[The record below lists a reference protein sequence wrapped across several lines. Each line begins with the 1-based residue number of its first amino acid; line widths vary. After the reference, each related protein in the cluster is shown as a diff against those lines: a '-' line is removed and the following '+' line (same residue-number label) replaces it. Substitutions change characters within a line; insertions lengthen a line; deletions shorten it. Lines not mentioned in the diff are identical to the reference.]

1 MGKKFKYIDSKGTNK
16 LDLDQYYTS
25 EKDMI
30 YCVNKTLDILQE
42 NGYAVSEFLE
52 PSAGQG
58 VFSNYLY
65 TSGKNVIALD
75 IEPKAEGIIE
85 ADYLTYDIEYKK
97 DRLIIGNPPFGARL
111 NLARQFYNKS
121 VQIGDYISFILP
133 ISQLNNTQTMYK
145 FDLLYSEDLGKLI
158 FSGDRKVHC
167 CLNIYVRPKNGLN
180 KKKTFKLKDVEIV
193 RNDSKRYKDFEFDIR
208 ICRWGDATAGK
219 ILKDGETYSGEYKI
233 KIHNEALKDRIIDVL
248 ANTDWKKE
256 LKSVTAMLYISQYNI
271 IDILKREVE
280 GIK

>member
-1 MGKKFKYIDSKGTNK
+1 MGRKFKNVDSKGTNK

-42 NGYAVSEFLE
+42 NGYTVSEFLE

-133 ISQLNNTQTMYK
+133 ISQLNNTKTMYK
-145 FDLLYSEDLGKLI
+145 FDLLYSEDLGGLI

-193 RNDSKRYKDFEFDIR
+193 RQDSKRYKDFEFDIR
-208 ICRWGDATAGK
+208 ICRWGDAAGK

-233 KIHNEALKDRIIDVL
+233 KIHNETLKDRIIDVL
-248 ANTDWKKE
+248 TNTDWKKE
-256 LKSVTAMLYISQYNI
+256 INSTAMCSIKQYHI
-271 IDILKREVE
+271 IDVLKKEIEEIR
-280 GIK
+280 

>member
-30 YCVNKTLDILQE
+30 YCVNKTLDILQK
-42 NGYAVSEFLE
+42 NGYTVSEFLE

-85 ADYLTYDIEYKK
+85 ADYLTYSLEYMKN
-97 DRLIIGNPPFGARL
+97 RLIIGNPPYGVRL

-133 ISQLNNTQTMYK
+133 ISQLNNTKTMYK
-145 FDLLYSEDLGKLI
+145 FDLLYSEDLGELI

-180 KKKTFKLKDVEIV
+180 KKKSSKLKDVEIV

-208 ICRWGDATAGK
+208 ICRCGDATAGK

-248 ANTDWKKE
+248 TNTDWKKE

-271 IDILKREVE
+271 IDVLKREIE